1 MKYLKELVIIFGIT
15 MAGELL
21 NRLIPLPVPAGVYGL
36 FLLLALLC
44 SGVLKLSDVEN
55 TGDLLLDLMPL
66 MFIPAAVGLLEG
78 MEELRA
84 ILVPFLVITFL
95 STLIVMTVTGKTTEF
110 ILHFQRREDR

>member
-66 MFIPAAVGLLEG
+66 MFIPAAVGLLER

-84 ILVPFLVITFL
+84 ILVPFHVITIL
-95 STLIVMTVTGKTTEF
+95 YTIILITVTGKTTEL
-110 ILHFQRREDR
+110 IHHFKRREDR

>member
-1 MKYLKELVIIFGIT
+1 MT
-15 MAGELL
+15 C
-21 NRLIPLPVPAGVYGL
+21 
-36 FLLLALLC
+36 FL
-44 SGVLKLSDVEN
+44 
-55 TGDLLLDLMPL
+55 T
-66 MFIPAAVGLLEG
+66 VGLLER

>member
-66 MFIPAAVGLLEG
+66 MFIPAAVGLLER
-78 MEELRA
+78 MEGVGA

-95 STLIVMTVTGKTTEF
+95 SSLIVMTESRKTTEF